1 MFQKNN
7 VVIGLLP
14 GGIKQLF
21 SANSATKNQSNLDMF
36 SEYENY
42 KSGLIRVNPDTGESL
57 DSIEKISS
65 YFNEA
70 DDAAIKFMKDVDAG
84 NIKLKEGETLAQ
96 GFTRIYGSGIK
107 KLGESFVDLG
117 KKIGLALGEAALSAG
132 IAWLVSTGIQLIAKG
147 AKWLWDEVF
156 TDNAETKRR
165 EESIN
170 SLQDRVSANKQES
183 ESMDSLVKKYTE
195 LNDKINDSDISVTEL
210 LQTKEELLG
219 IQDTLKDK
227 YGKEA
232 EAIDLVNGKYDEEIE
247 KLKEIEKRK
256 SRDFLYGD
264 EGALRK
270 DDRGKS
276 DYERNLDTLY
286 AKPKMQSL
294 TLSNGRQIGKDETLN
309 EYFGFDIESILSKY
323 SEISLSKEK
332 VVGAKGSQGAWDNII
347 KFAFSPDVTAEQADK
362 ILTELFAELDAQY
375 VNNPEVQQF
384 KDQLQSLANNI
395 DFDSSEFESSL
406 DNSKYTI
413 EQILAASDDTNESL
427 LNQLNKAIG
436 DYNKALADYE
446 LTGTNDAKKALEES
460 LTNLNEIEEKAR
472 NLEKFD
478 PQSFARITSYGDDS
492 LKLYNQMIDEALEKR
507 SLTIN
512 DRLDKKMADAD
523 AKVFASYKQQR
534 DNLSDSEKK
543 AFENLLPKDVQILTL
558 KNLTSLI
565 NEAKRIASENPI
577 EIKPKVTAV
586 DTVDSIADLKKA
598 VSSLDDLYNQTLED
612 KLKLGKDNKY
622 IDEDGNVIK
631 AVNDKN
637 QAIGYA
643 DPELLNNVETAF
655 SRFIKTEKDNGKEV
669 AEMSQAL
676 KDFEDTMLKFPDD
689 ADKVQAAFN
698 DLITAYIDQTGILDD
713 LDESTAKWAIAQ
725 LKAMDI
731 TNAEAVVMSRLNR
744 TTKDMIKDYN
754 DLREAVNRY
763 NDAVAN
769 GTQDEQT
776 AGIEGITNQLNSM
789 YGFIGKQGKQINPFD
804 TEFVSNNLD
813 LINASLDDVTGKF
826 NELDRLAGQAYVVDL
841 LINADDNNVR
851 EAYSA
856 LYGLITTFDGESIDI
871 GSSLDGNP
879 IHNELEAIRKDLGY
893 TAEEWADLIDQIT
906 SGTFSV
912 KVEYQEVELA
922 LPEFDYSV
930 WLSEGKK
937 AITPSNV
944 SKYMKTT
951 TLVPKFKYTYNGKGT
966 GANYSPSL
974 PSGGGSSGG
983 GGGGGGG
990 GSSSEPTKPKEE
1002 AEESFDWIEVAI
1014 QRIEE
1019 EIARLDKVVG
1029 NSYDFWVK
1037 RNEALLKEID
1047 KTKDE
1052 IKAQQIAYSE
1062 YLRNANAVQVN
1073 NGKGLNADDY
1083 GENDSL
1089 VKAQDERLLAEAK
1102 KAWATGEYQKKV
1114 QEGLMTG
1121 KDIETIQNHFL
1132 AETIKTYQ
1140 ELYNKAISAQDA
1152 VQDLKIKLGDLAR
1165 TNFDHVKGE
1174 AEDAIAYFESYAD
1187 LINARIER
1195 TEEKGYFA
1203 TKTFQGALISYEQ
1216 ERLKVLKKEYDDLI
1230 AKRDEAT
1237 RTKAILPYSEEF
1249 NKMNQEILE
1258 VGKSIEEATTNLV
1271 KFNNEM
1277 RQHDWDVFDFTQER
1291 INNIAEEFDF
1301 LIDLLDNQKLY
1312 DDYGLFN
1319 SRGWADSALH
1329 AGKYNAYMEQA
1340 LQYAK
1345 EREKIEADL
1354 KKDNADKNLIERREE
1369 LIKLQQESITNAY
1382 AEKEAVK
1389 SLVEEG
1395 ISIHLDALSKLI
1407 DEYKTSLKEAKSLY
1421 DYQKNIANQT
1431 KNITNLQKQLAAYT
1445 GDDSEETRALR
1456 QRLNKQLEDA
1466 QTQLRE
1472 TQWDKYISETE
1483 EFLGD
1488 MYEEYEE
1495 LLNKQLEDIDKL
1507 MHDMIGEIN
1516 THGSDIRTA
1525 INDVT
1530 KDVAYKMTE
1539 NASTFLETGTL
1550 VSDFKVNFDNYS
1562 TTILKAVGDIV
1573 TAVQSIANE
1582 TVTAQVNGKAV
1593 GKSNIKVNT
1602 VRNGVDYADVFDI
1615 NYYMAH
1621 NPDLQKAFGD
1631 DYDKYLDH
1639 FIKYGMK
1646 EARQAIETFNVDIY
1660 KANYKD
1666 LRDAFGSD
1674 LVAYYLHYIR
1684 NGKREKRKAYAG
1696 GSQHINSNQLAWT
1709 QDGGG
1714 ELIYRSSDGAILT
1727 PLNIGDKVFT
1737 NEMSENLWK
1746 LAQLKPMIP
1755 TGNARTITN
1764 NNAIAIT
1771 LPNVTNYEQFKT
1783 ALQNDP
1789 KMVGFIQQVTLG
1801 EANGSAKLNKRK
1813 Y

>member
-1 MFQKNN
+1 MAQYRNDVEN
-7 VVIGLLP
+7 VI
-14 GGIKQLF
+14 
-21 SANSATKNQSNLDMF
+21 
-36 SEYENY
+36 E
-42 KSGLIRVNPDTGESL
+42 TGE
-57 DSIEKISS
+57 DSNGVASKMMESVTRMLSTYDDEGNAIITPQIDEQFIIDNLAEIKAATEGDIDSFDLLMAKVAELNAMSVFIDANVDEETARAQTANIMDMVAQANAMDIEVGASIDDSAFLSALNEMISS
-65 YFNEA
+65 
-70 DDAAIKFMKDVDAG
+70 
-84 NIKLKEGETLAQ
+84 
-96 GFTRIYGSGIK
+96 S
-107 KLGESFVDLG
+107 
-117 KKIGLALGEAALSAG
+117 
-132 IAWLVSTGIQLIAKG
+132 
-147 AKWLWDEVF
+147 
-156 TDNAETKRR
+156 
-165 EESIN
+165 
-170 SLQDRVSANKQES
+170 QE
-183 ESMDSLVKKYTE
+183 
-195 LNDKINDSDISVTEL
+195 
-210 LQTKEELLG
+210 
-219 IQDTLKDK
+219 
-227 YGKEA
+227 
-232 EAIDLVNGKYDEEIE
+232 
-247 KLKEIEKRK
+247 
-256 SRDFLYGD
+256 
-264 EGALRK
+264 
-270 DDRGKS
+270 
-276 DYERNLDTLY
+276 
-286 AKPKMQSL
+286 
-294 TLSNGRQIGKDETLN
+294 
-309 EYFGFDIESILSKY
+309 
-323 SEISLSKEK
+323 
-332 VVGAKGSQGAWDNII
+332 
-347 KFAFSPDVTAEQADK
+347 
-362 ILTELFAELDAQY
+362 
-375 VNNPEVQQF
+375 
-384 KDQLQSLANNI
+384 
-395 DFDSSEFESSL
+395 
-406 DNSKYTI
+406 
-413 EQILAASDDTNESL
+413 
-427 LNQLNKAIG
+427 
-436 DYNKALADYE
+436 
-446 LTGTNDAKKALEES
+446 
-460 LTNLNEIEEKAR
+460 
-472 NLEKFD
+472 
-478 PQSFARITSYGDDS
+478 
-492 LKLYNQMIDEALEKR
+492 
-507 SLTIN
+507 
-512 DRLDKKMADAD
+512 MADA
-523 AKVFASYKQQR
+523 VS
-534 DNLSDSEKK
+534 K
-543 AFENLLPKDVQILTL
+543 AFESMGYSVKWNNTKTRAIVPVMHANQGGMLNTQGAGATNLSAMEVSAREMEFSFPGL
-558 KNLTSLI
+558 
-565 NEAKRIASENPI
+565 
-577 EIKPKVTAV
+577 EIT
-586 DTVDSIADLKKA
+586 
-598 VSSLDDLYNQTLED
+598 
-612 KLKLGKDNKY
+612 
-622 IDEDGNVIK
+622 
-631 AVNDKN
+631 
-637 QAIGYA
+637 
-643 DPELLNNVETAF
+643 
-655 SRFIKTEKDNGKEV
+655 R
-669 AEMSQAL
+669 
-676 KDFEDTMLKFPDD
+676 
-689 ADKVQAAFN
+689 
-698 DLITAYIDQTGILDD
+698 
-713 LDESTAKWAIAQ
+713 
-725 LKAMDI
+725 
-731 TNAEAVVMSRLNR
+731 
-744 TTKDMIKDYN
+744 
-754 DLREAVNRY
+754 
-763 NDAVAN
+763 
-769 GTQDEQT
+769 
-776 AGIEGITNQLNSM
+776 
-789 YGFIGKQGKQINPFD
+789 
-804 TEFVSNNLD
+804 
-813 LINASLDDVTGKF
+813 
-826 NELDRLAGQAYVVDL
+826 
-841 LINADDNNVR
+841 
-851 EAYSA
+851 
-856 LYGLITTFDGESIDI
+856 I
-871 GSSLDGNP
+871 GSASGAG
-879 IHNELEAIRKDLGY
+879 AIYGGH
-893 TAEEWADLIDQIT
+893 T
-906 SGTFSV
+906 
-912 KVEYQEVELA
+912 
-922 LPEFDYSV
+922 
-930 WLSEGKK
+930 
-937 AITPSNV
+937 
-944 SKYMKTT
+944 
-951 TLVPKFKYTYNGKGT
+951 
-966 GANYSPSL
+966 
-974 PSGGGSSGG
+974 GGSSGGG

-1029 NSYDFWVK
+1029 NSYDFWAK

-1132 AETIKTYQ
+1132 AETIKKYQ
-1140 ELYNKAISAQDA
+1140 ELISKSIAAQDA

-1216 ERLKVLKKEYDDLI
+1216 ERLKVLKKEYDELI

-1258 VGKSIEEATTNLV
+1258 VGKSIEEATINLV

-1354 KKDNADKNLIERREE
+1354 DKDNADKNLIERREE

-1395 ISIHLDALSKLI
+1395 INIHLQKLSQLI
-1407 DEYKTSLKEAKSLY
+1407 DEYKESLKSAKDLY
-1421 DYQKNIANQT
+1421 SYQKNIANQT
-1431 KNITNLQKQLAAYT
+1431 QNITNLQKQLAAYT

-1516 THGSDIRTA
+1516 THGDDIRTA

-1530 KDVAYKMTE
+1530 KDVAYKMTD
-1539 NASTFLETGTL
+1539 NANTFLETGTL

-1639 FIKYGMK
+1639 FIKNGMK